1 MVEAIV
7 GKNQVWR
14 TDLDEM
20 KCFNINCLHI
30 LTDWSLFIS
39 TIHNRG
45 ASFHSSLFIHLQ
57 RLCICDGDFDLDTR
71 LDADGGD
78 LLDDLRRTVQINQ
91 TLVDP
96 HLKAIPG
103 LGSFTTGGFS
113 GGDAQSLQKS
123 KTSELS
129 QEQKKL
135 QTWFNPCRCFRSSS
149 RSSSEPLTGLLGS
162 YTANRVKV
170 YCNDKDE

>member
-1 MVEAIV
+1 MHLIHY
-7 GKNQVWR
+7 
-14 TDLDEM
+14 D
-20 KCFNINCLHI
+20 F
-30 LTDWSLFIS
+30 
-39 TIHNRG
+39 IHNRG
-45 ASFHSSLFIHLQ
+45 TSFHSFLFIHLQ

-103 LGSFTTGGFS
+103 LGSFTTGGFP

-123 KTSELS
+123 KRVELGAKENS
-129 QEQKKL
+129 KHD
-135 QTWFNPCRCFRSSS
+135 
-149 RSSSEPLTGLLGS
+149 LTHAGASGAPAGPVLS
-162 YTANRVKV
+162 H
-170 YCNDKDE
+170 